1 MISEIVFVGLVLFIS
16 LILIHRYPALRGPIM
31 AAVAVR
37 FALLFI
43 HHFVFRLLPGRGDA
57 HKFYGYAV
65 QISDQ
70 GFWGALSTFDPSTAY
85 GYSSMLGAV
94 FSLTGHAW
102 VVAESLNILL
112 SIFLVVLTG
121 RLAGH
126 CGANRK
132 GAVLAAYIVGLNP
145 FTAQYGVVV
154 LREMVVV
161 LPFMLGL
168 VALVSRGQPHN
179 VIRIAL
185 CSCGIVVSSFFHGS
199 MVVGLAGIG
208 LGLYLAYNGVGAREK
223 VHSRQRV
230 RQGAVLLLTIVGM
243 AFAAPLVFEADIS
256 KIGSLGEDDFI
267 AQINNQVESAAR
279 GESAYLTG
287 YQASG
292 PVNLI
297 LTAPLRVIYFLYSP
311 LPWDVRSPGHVI
323 GFFDAMVYLWVTYF
337 FWRAY
342 RARVFNQKAL
352 AVTGI
357 LMVSIL
363 AFSFGTSNAGTAI
376 RHRAKFNYALVA
388 VACAMRFRLEEQ
400 RQMRRRILAENRP
413 SFRAYLAEPRA

>member
-1 MISEIVFVGLVLFIS
+1 MLGGIVVVGLVLFS
-16 LILIHRYPALRGPIM
+16 ALVLIFRNPALRGPIL
-31 AAVAVR
+31 AAAAAR
-37 FALLFI
+37 FSLLFI
-43 HHFVFRLLPGRGDA
+43 HHFVFKLLPGRGDA
-57 HKFYGYAV
+57 HRFYGYAV
-65 QISDQ
+65 EYSDR
-70 GFWGALSTFDPSTAY
+70 GFWGALSTFDASTAY
-85 GYSSMLGAV
+85 GYSSLLGAV

-102 VVAESLNILL
+102 VIAESLNILL
-112 SIFLVVLTG
+112 SILLVVLTA
-121 RLAGH
+121 RLAGY
-126 CGANRK
+126 CGADRK
-132 GAVLAAYIVGLNP
+132 NAVLAAYIVALNP

-161 LPFMLGL
+161 LPFMLGV
-168 VALVSRGQPHN
+168 VAFVSRGQPQN
-179 VIRIAL
+179 VVRIAL
-185 CSCGIVVSSFFHGS
+185 CGCGIAVASLFHGS
-199 MVVGLAGIG
+199 MIVALVGIG
-208 LGLYLAYNGVGAREK
+208 LGLYLAHSGVGAREK
-223 VHSRQRV
+223 VRGRQRAQ
-230 RQGAVLLLTIVGM
+230 QGAVMLLTVVGI
-243 AFAAPLVFEADIS
+243 AVAAPFVIETDIS
-256 KIGSLGEDDFI
+256 KIGKLEEGDFI
-267 AQINNQVESAAR
+267 AQINDQVEGAAR
-279 GESAYLTG
+279 GGSAYLKG

-292 PVNLI
+292 PVDLI

-323 GFFDAMVYLWVTYF
+323 GFFDAIVYFWVTYF

-400 RQMRRRILAENRP
+400 RQTKRRMLAENRP